1 MFVDLGTTK
10 LYVDIEGTGLDASA
24 EKLREKP
31 TLILL
36 HGGPAADHTMFKPA
50 FAQLADIAQIV
61 YLDLRG
67 AGRSIGGARSTWNLA
82 QWAEDVKTLCD
93 RLGITRPIV
102 LGASFGGFVAQAY
115 ATRYPTHPGALVLLS
130 TAARMPAGTAF
141 DALSDLQT
149 ADAAAIAANTWE
161 PALNPPAIV
170 TLHTETPSRK
180 TRATA
185 LANFHAHA
193 TLRPAVAEHFQ
204 KHEMG
209 TFDFRTVLK
218 KLRCPTLILHGD
230 ADPAAPLPL
239 AEEMAGRIRPE
250 CVEFNVFHRAG
261 HLVHL
266 DAPRTTFATLRSFI
280 ERNAATP

>member
-1 MFVDLGTTK
+1 MFIDLGTTK
-10 LYVDIEGTGLDASA
+10 LYVDIEGTGLDASG

-31 TLILL
+31 TLLLL

-50 FAQLADIAQIV
+50 FAQLSDLAQIV
-61 YLDLRG
+61 YFDMRG
-67 AGRSIGGARSTWNLA
+67 AGRTQGGARSTWNLA
-82 QWAEDVKTLCD
+82 QWAEDVKSLCD
-93 RLGITRPIV
+93 HLHIRKPIV

-115 ATRYPTHPGALVLLS
+115 ATRTPTHPGALILLS

-161 PALNPPAIV
+161 PALNPPATV
-170 TLHTETPSRK
+170 SVHSEAPSKK

-193 TLRPAVAEHFQ
+193 TLRPAVAEHFAA
-204 KHEMG
+204 HEMG
-209 TFDFRTVLK
+209 TFDFRTALK
-218 KLRCPTLILHGD
+218 KIRCPTLILHGD

-239 AEEMAGRIRPE
+239 AEEMAGRIKPE
-250 CVEFNVFHRAG
+250 CVDFHVFHRAG
-261 HLVHL
+261 QLVHL
-266 DAPRTTFATLRSFI
+266 DAPRTTFATLRAFI
-280 ERNAATP
+280 ERIAAS